1 MINEVEERNRKK
13 KEERGKPA
21 GKKKKISTHI
31 PEQSFL
37 KTSQHSKSQT

>member
-21 GKKKKISTHI
+21 GKKKKSVPIS
-31 PEQSFL
+31 QNKVS
-37 KTSQHSKSQT
+37 